1 MVVDSHVHLLPPRL
15 QARIREFLVAHAG
28 AVFAYP
34 TDHGEVVE
42 SLAIEGIAEVW
53 SLPYARRPGVADGL
67 NDAMASIARSS
78 TSVSI
83 VGGATVHPGDDDPV
97 RVVRRAVED
106 LGLRVLKLHCSV
118 GEYTPDDSRLDVV
131 WEYVS
136 VVCVPVVV
144 HAGHAPSGHTVAD
157 ELARVATVA
166 ARYPDA
172 RIVVAHCGH
181 RAVDAALDI
190 VVSNDHVYADLTPV
204 VSEPVALPA
213 DRAEQLS
220 PRLLFGS
227 DAPNAARKVRDDLDD
242 LRRLALS
249 AEAMTAITG
258 GNARRLI
265 DQIAT

>member
-83 VGGATVHPGDDDPV
+83 VGGATVH
-97 RVVRRAVED
+97 
-106 LGLRVLKLHCSV
+106 
-118 GEYTPDDSRLDVV
+118 
-131 WEYVS
+131 
-136 VVCVPVVV
+136 
-144 HAGHAPSGHTVAD
+144 
-157 ELARVATVA
+157 
-166 ARYPDA
+166 
-172 RIVVAHCGH
+172 
-181 RAVDAALDI
+181 
-190 VVSNDHVYADLTPV
+190 
-204 VSEPVALPA
+204 
-213 DRAEQLS
+213 
-220 PRLLFGS
+220 
-227 DAPNAARKVRDDLDD
+227 KVRDGLDD